1 MRRSSP
7 PFVGVTQELSV
18 SDDAS
23 YKELLKEHLASQS
36 ETKLLRRVLHLF
48 GAPEDFELVFEG
60 LMDAT
65 MEYFGAHSGAL
76 YMFDADKEELYFA
89 TARGPKAEAVMS
101 LDISIKPGDGIAGSS
116 FQNKEVIAVSD
127 AHKDARFSK
136 QVSDS
141 VGYEVRS
148 MLTMPIVAEGEPLGV
163 LQVLNKQ
170 GDSTFTA
177 EEVDLGRRLG
187 LYAGGLIGLGLELQE
202 LQAATHAQE

>member
-1 MRRSSP
+1 
-7 PFVGVTQELSV
+7 V
-18 SDDAS
+18 SDDA
-23 YKELLKEHLASQS
+23 YKQLLKEHLGSQA

-65 MEYFGAHSGAL
+65 MDYFGAQSGAL
-76 YMFDADKEELYFA
+76 YMFDSDKEELYFA
-89 TARGPKAEAVMS
+89 TARGPKAEAVMD
-101 LDISIKPGDGIAGSS
+101 LDISIKPGDGIAGNS
-116 FQNKEVIAVSD
+116 FLNKEVIAVSD
-127 AHKDARFSK
+127 AHKDARFAK

-148 MLTMPIVAEGEPLGV
+148 MLTLPIVSDGEALGV

-170 GDSTFTA
+170 GDSAFTG
-177 EEVDLGRRLG
+177 EEIDLGRRLG

-202 LQAATHAQE
+202 LQNAQSEE